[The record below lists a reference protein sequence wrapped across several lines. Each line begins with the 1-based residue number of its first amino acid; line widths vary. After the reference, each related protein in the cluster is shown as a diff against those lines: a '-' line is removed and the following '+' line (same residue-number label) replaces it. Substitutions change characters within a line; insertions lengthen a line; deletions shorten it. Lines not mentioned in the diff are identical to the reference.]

1 MRFKEIETVLC
12 IHERSS
18 KEISVVYV
26 QRDEHSKNTLK
37 ESFPSS
43 KHLDMLYRTLF

>member
-26 QRDEHSKNTLK
+26 QRDEHSKNFK
-37 ESFPSS
+37 RVFPLLQTPR
-43 KHLDMLYRTLF
+43 HVI